1 MTPAELRKELG
12 ELLLRAESVLAHAE
26 RQTSDWNGD
35 FGVLCIHLRAAIPA
49 LRAANIR
56 SDKLLV
62 AQLTDADRA
71 QADEAGRR
79 A

>member
-26 RQTSDWNGD
+26 REVGDGCSD

-56 SDKLLV
+56 AGKMLV